1 MGTKIT
7 DLTALA
13 TAPDTLDVV
22 AIVDVSDPTQAPSG
36 TTKKITIADLGFLAS
51 GDNISLLTNDS
62 GFITASDYS
71 NSGEAAAGDRDLG
84 NTNAF
89 ALSLI
94 TNGVGR
100 INIEAGGNVGIG
112 TSTPTEKLEVVGNTK
127 ITGGIDVD
135 SSTFFVNSANGAWSL
150 GRSATPDTS
159 IPDSVTIGY
168 FANTLGSGRSIAIG
182 RSASAVATGTASN
195 IAIGYEAKAP
205 SGDNV
210 ISIGDQC
217 GGGTIATYGSQ
228 SVLIG
233 YLGGRATGATS
244 TGIGTIAIGDS
255 TDASGVQATIIG
267 SAAKGTAD
275 SVIGIGRLAKGTA
288 LQSIAIGLKSEATAT
303 RAYVIAS
310 GSTGTVNSQTDSL
323 AVGFNELAPRF
334 LFSKTADSY
343 LNGTGNVSIGTTTAT
358 EKLTLDGRQFLS
370 NQTAP
375 STPTGGGVI
384 YVESGALKYIGSSG
398 TITTL
403 GVA

>member
-13 TAPDTLDVV
+13 TAPDTLDVI
-22 AIVDVSDPTQAPSG
+22 AIVDVSDNIPNPSG

-51 GDNISLLTNDS
+51 GDNISLLNNDS

-89 ALSLI
+89 ALSFI

-112 TSTPTEKLEVVGNTK
+112 TSTPTEVLEVVGNTK

-135 SSTFFVNSANGAWSL
+135 SSTFFVNGTSHAWSL
-150 GRSATPDTS
+150 GYAATASTDKNA
-159 IPDSVTIGY
+159 VTIG
-168 FANTLGSGRSIAIG
+168 ASASTTGSGRSIAIG
-182 RSASAVATGTASN
+182 KSATAIAGAATSN
-195 IAIGYEAKAP
+195 IAIGYEAKAG
-205 SGDNV
+205 SGDKR
-210 ISIGDQC
+210 ISIGES
-217 GGGTIATYGSQ
+217 AGS
-228 SVLIG
+228 SITTFNSNGILIG
-233 YLGGRATGATS
+233 FNAGGAVGAT
-244 TGIGTIAIGDS
+244 TLGTETIAIGQA
-255 TDASGVQATIIG
+255 TDATGTQATVIG
-267 SAAKGTAD
+267 SAAKGTDDWA
-275 SVIGIGRLAKGTA
+275 IAIGRQAESLHSNG
-288 LQSIAIGLKSEATAT
+288 IAIGLKAVTGAA

-310 GSTGTVNSQTDSL
+310 GSTGTVNSVADSL
-323 AVGFNELAPRF
+323 AVGFNETTPRF
-334 LFSKTADSY
+334 LFAKTADSY
-343 LNGTGNVSIGTTTAT
+343 LNGTGNVGIGTTTPS

-375 STPTGGGVI
+375 GTPTAGGII